1 MNLALLCSI
10 VVVTPTLVSQ
20 IGEQGLISAQDLV
33 QIQDLAYS
41 IVRKKR
47 RPYFL
52 LILDFFPGPTALL
65 NALLCQLCPLSVYSI
80 GVARPNI
87 F

>member
-33 QIQDLAYS
+33 QIQDANKHT
-41 IVRKKR
+41 I
-47 RPYFL
+47 
-52 LILDFFPGPTALL
+52 
-65 NALLCQLCPLSVYSI
+65 
-80 GVARPNI
+80 
-87 F
+87 